1 MSLWA
6 APIVVSGQH
15 SFDAPA
21 FRKVC
26 GILDVNNLNLVNDRV
41 GPNVDHDIVRLDVL
55 KWRFSDM
62 TNASW
67 A

>member
-15 SFDAPA
+15 PFNAPA

-26 GILDVNNLNLVNDRV
+26 GILDVNYLNLVNDRV
-41 GPNVDHDIVRLDVL
+41 RPNVDHDIVRLDV
-55 KWRFSDM
+55 
-62 TNASW
+62 
-67 A
+67 